1 MNTTHA
7 KLLAGALTL
16 GATLTAAG
24 SAHAGFDPT
33 YGVSG
38 IAMVPLSATSGDR
51 FLGSTPGPGGTTF
64 AVGFT
69 TSPGSPDQSFAL
81 AKLRSDGSRDLEF
94 GTNGVA
100 SINLRAAP
108 FAQPPANADGTFPA
122 TPTGTQE
129 IARGVL
135 LQSDG
140 KVVITGQAETPAA
153 PAPFDSRDVDVYAVR
168 FNADGTLDTTYGG
181 PNSPDPAV
189 PGVSRINMTNGDAA
203 MNTLVSDNA
212 WGSLI
217 NPDDTVIIEA
227 SRGTDI
233 AAEPAKV
240 DRDVALIK
248 LDTDGALDTSFD
260 GGAGGVDGISIA
272 GNTVAGTPL
281 NDNARRPKLTSGGR
295 IVAASYGSNTGIP
308 NTPAVYRFLPDGAL
322 DTSYSTDGIGTGTPL
337 GPAPAFSEAYDVAIQ
352 EGERYILTGYG
363 NTGLPGSSVDMV
375 TYRFKA
381 NGDLDPSYGTNGV
394 TRYDAGIGQEDRGR
408 DINVTSEGRIVI
420 AGSSSQGAGD
430 LIAAIYLLRPNG
442 KLETSFGDG
451 GAQKVDFGGN
461 GDAFFGLSDTAS
473 DTRATVAGYKAVT
486 GGTGDD
492 AAVVRVNLDL
502 ENTGPAGAAGS
513 ARRERGER
521 QLRLRLRVGELV
533 VGVRA
538 REPQGDDRV
547 GEAQRLRRHRPA
559 ELLRRRALRGHRTR
573 AVGRPDAHRKDAQ
586 AGHRNA
592 TGEVQPV
599 RQDDPQRPPEPDE
612 GRTDGA
618 QAGQDAA
625 RQGRRRPAVGQP
637 RHQDGDAAPIAMDR
651 CCGPGASSARAV
663 TVLASSGRSR

>member
-1 MNTTHA
+1 MNSTHA

-16 GATLTAAG
+16 GATLPAAG
-24 SAHAGFDPT
+24 SAQAGFDPT

-69 TSPGSPDQSFAL
+69 TAPGSPDQMFAV
-81 AKLRSDGSRDLEF
+81 AKLRSDGSKDLDF
-94 GTNGVA
+94 GEGDGVA

-140 KVVITGQAETPAA
+140 KIVITGQAETPAS
-153 PAPFDSRDVDVYAVR
+153 PAPFDSRDIDVYAVR
-168 FNADGTLDTTYGG
+168 FNADGTLDESYGG
-181 PNSPDPAV
+181 PGNSPDPALA
-189 PGVSRINMTNGDAA
+189 GVSRINMTNGDAA
-203 MNTLVSDNA
+203 ANTLVSDNA

-217 NPDDTVIIEA
+217 NPDDTVVIEA

-233 AAEPAKV
+233 GAESTKV
-240 DRDVALIK
+240 DRDVAMIK
-248 LDTDGALDTSFD
+248 LTTDGALDTSFN

-272 GNTVAGTPL
+272 GNTVAGTVL

-295 IVAASYGSNTGIP
+295 IVAASYGSATGIP
-308 NTPAVYRFLPDGAL
+308 NTPAVYRFMPNGAL
-322 DTSYSTDGIGTGTPL
+322 DTSYSGDGIGTGAPL

-363 NTGLPGSSVDMV
+363 NTGLPGSSIDMV
-375 TYRFKA
+375 AYRFRA
-381 NGDLDPSYGTNGV
+381 NGELDPTFGTGGV
-394 TRYDAGIGQEDRGR
+394 ARYDAGIGQEDRGR

-442 KLETSFGDG
+442 RFETSFGVG
-451 GAQKVDFGGN
+451 GALKADFGGN

-492 AAVVRVNLDL
+492 AAIVRVNLDL
-502 ENTGPAGAAGS
+502 QNTGPAGAAGS
-513 ARRERGER
+513 PGPAGAAGTSATSSPSTPSSSSLVRRKATIGSAKLSGSVVTVPLSCAAGAHCAGTVRVRSAAPVRIGRTRKMVTVTR
-521 QLRLRLRVGELV
+521 QVKFDLSGKQTRTVRLTLTKDGRTALKRAKALNVKVVVDPQSGSLV
-533 VGVRA
+533 TKSA
-538 REPQGDDRV
+538 T
-547 GEAQRLRRHRPA
+547 LRR
-559 ELLRRRALRGHRTR
+559 
-573 AVGRPDAHRKDAQ
+573 
-586 AGHRNA
+586 
-592 TGEVQPV
+592 
-599 RQDDPQRPPEPDE
+599 
-612 GRTDGA
+612 
-618 QAGQDAA
+618 
-625 RQGRRRPAVGQP
+625 
-637 RHQDGDAAPIAMDR
+637 
-651 CCGPGASSARAV
+651 
-663 TVLASSGRSR
+663 

>member
-1 MNTTHA
+1 MNSTHA

-16 GATLTAAG
+16 GATL
-24 SAHAGFDPT
+24 SATVSAQAGFDPT
-33 YGVSG
+33 YGVGG

-51 FLGSTPGPGGTTF
+51 FLGSTPGPGGTTY

-94 GTNGVA
+94 GVNGVA

-129 IARGVL
+129 IARGVVV
-135 LQSDG
+135 QSDG
-140 KVVITGQAETPAA
+140 KIVISGQAETPAS

-189 PGVSRINMTNGDAA
+189 PGVARINMTDGDADA
-203 MNTLVSDNA
+203 NTLLSDNA

-217 NPDDTVIIEA
+217 NPDDTVVIEA

-233 AAEPAKV
+233 AAQPAKV
-240 DRDVALIK
+240 DRDLAMIK
-248 LDTDGALDTSFD
+248 LTTDGALDTSFN

-272 GNTVAGTPL
+272 GNTVAGTIL

-295 IVAASYGSNTGIP
+295 IVAASYGSATGVP
-308 NTPAVYRFLPDGAL
+308 NTPAVYRFEPDGAL
-322 DTSYSTDGIGTGTPL
+322 DTSYGGDGIGTGAPL

-420 AGSSSQGAGD
+420 AGSSSQGPGD

-442 KLETSFGDG
+442 KLETSFGVG
-451 GAQKVDFGGN
+451 GALKVDLGGN

-486 GGTGDD
+486 GGLGDD
-492 AAVVRVNLDL
+492 AAIVRVNLDL
-502 ENTGPAGAAGS
+502 ENTGPAGPAGS
-513 ARRERGER
+513 PGANGANGSSGSGTGGPSSSASGLVNRRATIGAPKLSGSVVTVPLSCVAGARCAGTVRVRSAAPVRMGR
-521 QLRLRLRVGELV
+521 TRKLVTVTRLVKFDLSGKQTRTIRLTLTKDG
-533 VGVRA
+533 RA
-538 REPQGDDRV
+538 V
-547 GEAQRLRRHRPA
+547 LRRAKRLSVKVVVDPTSGSLVTRTA
-559 ELLRRRALRGHRTR
+559 TLRR
-573 AVGRPDAHRKDAQ
+573 
-586 AGHRNA
+586 
-592 TGEVQPV
+592 
-599 RQDDPQRPPEPDE
+599 
-612 GRTDGA
+612 
-618 QAGQDAA
+618 
-625 RQGRRRPAVGQP
+625 
-637 RHQDGDAAPIAMDR
+637 
-651 CCGPGASSARAV
+651 
-663 TVLASSGRSR
+663 

>member
-1 MNTTHA
+1 MNSTHA

-16 GATLTAAG
+16 GATLPAAG
-24 SAHAGFDPT
+24 SAQAGFDPT
-33 YGVSG
+33 YGVGG

-51 FLGSTPGPGGTTF
+51 FLGSTPGPGGTTY

-81 AKLRSDGSRDLEF
+81 AKLHSDGSRDVEF
-94 GTNGVA
+94 GINGVA

-108 FAQPPANADGTFPA
+108 FAQPPANPDGTFPA

-129 IARGVL
+129 IARGVVV
-135 LQSDG
+135 QSDG
-140 KVVITGQAETPAA
+140 KIVISGQAETPAS

-181 PNSPDPAV
+181 PNSPDPGV
-189 PGVSRINMTNGDAA
+189 PGVARINMTNGDADA
-203 MNTLVSDNA
+203 NTLLSDNA

-217 NPDDTVIIEA
+217 NPDDTVVIEA
-227 SRGTDI
+227 SRGTNI
-233 AAEPAKV
+233 AAAPAKV
-240 DRDVALIK
+240 DRDLAMIK
-248 LDTDGALDTSFD
+248 LTTDGALDTSFN

-272 GNTVAGTPL
+272 GNTVAGTIL

-295 IVAASYGSNTGIP
+295 IVAASYGSATGVP
-308 NTPAVYRFLPDGAL
+308 NTPAVYRFESDGAL
-322 DTSYSTDGIGTGTPL
+322 DASYSGDGIGTGAPL

-420 AGSSSQGAGD
+420 AGSSSQGPGD

-442 KLETSFGDG
+442 RLETSFGVG
-451 GAQKVDFGGN
+451 GALKVDFGGN
-461 GDAFFGLSDTAS
+461 GDALFGLSDTAS

-486 GGTGDD
+486 GGTADD
-492 AAVVRVNLDL
+492 AAIVRVNLDL
-502 ENTGPAGAAGS
+502 ENTGPAGPAGS
-513 ARRERGER
+513 PGPAGAPGTTTPSPTTPSSSALVNRSATIGSAKLSGSAVTVPLSCVASARCAGTVRVRSAAPV
-521 QLRLRLRVGELV
+521 RVG
-533 VGVRA
+533 
-538 REPQGDDRV
+538 
-547 GEAQRLRRHRPA
+547 
-559 ELLRRRALRGHRTR
+559 RTR
-573 AVGRPDAHRKDAQ
+573 KVVTVTRQVKFDLSGRQTR
-586 AGHRNA
+586 
-592 TGEVQPV
+592 TV
-599 RQDDPQRPPEPDE
+599 RLTLTKE
-612 GRTDGA
+612 GRTALTRNKRLSVKVVVDPASGNLVTRTA
-618 QAGQDAA
+618 TL
-625 RQGRRRPAVGQP
+625 RR
-637 RHQDGDAAPIAMDR
+637 
-651 CCGPGASSARAV
+651 
-663 TVLASSGRSR
+663 

>member
-1 MNTTHA
+1 MNSTHA

-16 GATLTAAG
+16 GATLPAAG
-24 SAHAGFDPT
+24 SAQAGFDPT
-33 YGVSG
+33 YGVGG

-51 FLGSTPGPGGTTF
+51 FLGSTAGPGGTTF

-69 TSPGSPDQSFAL
+69 TAPGSPDQMFAL
-81 AKLRSDGSRDLEF
+81 AKLRSDGSRDAEF
-94 GTNGVA
+94 GVNGVA

-108 FAQPPANADGTFPA
+108 FAQPPANPDGTFPA

-140 KVVITGQAETPAA
+140 KIVITGQAETPAS

-181 PNSPDPAV
+181 PNSPAPAV
-189 PGVSRINMTNGDAA
+189 PGVARINMTNGDADA
-203 MNTLVSDNA
+203 NTLLSDNA

-217 NPDDTVIIEA
+217 NPDNTVVVEA

-233 AAEPAKV
+233 GAVPAKV
-240 DRDVALIK
+240 DRDLAMIK
-248 LDTDGALDTSFD
+248 LTTNGALDTSFN
-260 GGAGGVDGISIA
+260 GGAGGVPGISLA
-272 GNTVAGTPL
+272 GNTVAGTIL
-281 NDNARRPKLTSGGR
+281 NDNARRPKLTSGAR
-295 IVAASYGSNTGIP
+295 IVAASYGSATGVP
-308 NTPAVYRFLPDGAL
+308 NTPAVYRFMPNGAL
-322 DTSYSTDGIGTGTPL
+322 DTSYSGDGIGTGAPL

-363 NTGLPGSSVDMV
+363 NTGLPGASIDMV

-430 LIAAIYLLRPNG
+430 LIAAVYLLRPNG
-442 KLETSFGDG
+442 RLETSFGVG
-451 GAQKVDFGGN
+451 GALKVDFGGN

-492 AAVVRVNLDL
+492 AAIVRVNLDL
-502 ENTGPAGAAGS
+502 ENTGPAGAAGRPGAAGAGGTTTSSPTTPSSSELVSRRATIGSVKLSGSVVTVPLSCAAGARCAGTVRVRS
-513 ARRERGER
+513 ATPVRIGRTRKLVTVTR
-521 QLRLRLRVGELV
+521 QVKFDLSGKQTRTVRLTLTKDGRTALKRAKALRVKVVVDPQSGNLV
-533 VGVRA
+533 TRTA
-538 REPQGDDRV
+538 T
-547 GEAQRLRRHRPA
+547 LRR
-559 ELLRRRALRGHRTR
+559 
-573 AVGRPDAHRKDAQ
+573 
-586 AGHRNA
+586 
-592 TGEVQPV
+592 
-599 RQDDPQRPPEPDE
+599 
-612 GRTDGA
+612 
-618 QAGQDAA
+618 
-625 RQGRRRPAVGQP
+625 
-637 RHQDGDAAPIAMDR
+637 
-651 CCGPGASSARAV
+651 
-663 TVLASSGRSR
+663 

>member
-1 MNTTHA
+1 MNSTHA

-16 GATLTAAG
+16 GATLPAAG
-24 SAHAGFDPT
+24 SAQAGFDPT

-64 AVGFT
+64 AVGFKT
-69 TSPGSPDQSFAL
+69 APGSPDQMFAV
-81 AKLRSDGSRDLEF
+81 AKLRSDGSKDLEF
-94 GTNGVA
+94 GDDGVA

-135 LQSDG
+135 VQSDG
-140 KVVITGQAETPAA
+140 KIVITGQAETPAS
-153 PAPFDSRDVDVYAVR
+153 PTPFDSRDVDVYAVR
-168 FNADGTLDTTYGG
+168 FNADGTLDESYGG
-181 PNSPDPAV
+181 PDNSPDPALA
-189 PGVSRINMTNGDAA
+189 GVSRINMTNGDAA
-203 MNTLVSDNA
+203 ANTLLSDNA

-217 NPDDTVIIEA
+217 NPDDTVVIEA

-233 AAEPAKV
+233 GADSTKV
-240 DRDVALIK
+240 DRDVAMIK
-248 LDTDGALDTSFD
+248 LTTDGALDTSFN

-295 IVAASYGSNTGIP
+295 IVAASYGSATGIP
-308 NTPAVYRFLPDGAL
+308 NTPAVYRFLPGGAL
-322 DTSYSTDGIGTGTPL
+322 DTSYNGDGIGTGTPL

-363 NTGLPGSSVDMV
+363 NTGLPGGSVDMV
-375 TYRFKA
+375 SYRFQA
-381 NGDLDPSYGTNGV
+381 NGDLDPSYGTGGL

-420 AGSSSQGAGD
+420 AGSSSQGPGD

-442 KLETSFGDG
+442 RFETSFGVG
-451 GAQKVDFGGN
+451 GALKVDLGGT

-492 AAVVRVNLDL
+492 AAIVRVNLDL
-502 ENTGPAGAAGS
+502 ENTGPAGAAGRPGPAGAAGTTPSSAALVNRRATIGS
-513 ARRERGER
+513 ARLSGSVVSVPLSCVAGARCAGTVRVRSAAPVRIGR
-521 QLRLRLRVGELV
+521 TRKLVTVTRLVRFDLSGKTTRNVRLTLTKDGRTALKRAKALRVKVVVDPASGSLV
-533 VGVRA
+533 TKSA
-538 REPQGDDRV
+538 T
-547 GEAQRLRRHRPA
+547 LRR
-559 ELLRRRALRGHRTR
+559 
-573 AVGRPDAHRKDAQ
+573 
-586 AGHRNA
+586 
-592 TGEVQPV
+592 
-599 RQDDPQRPPEPDE
+599 
-612 GRTDGA
+612 
-618 QAGQDAA
+618 
-625 RQGRRRPAVGQP
+625 
-637 RHQDGDAAPIAMDR
+637 
-651 CCGPGASSARAV
+651 
-663 TVLASSGRSR
+663 

>member
-16 GATLTAAG
+16 GATLSAAG
-24 SAHAGFDPT
+24 SAQAGFDPT

-64 AVGFT
+64 AVGFK
-69 TSPGSPDQSFAL
+69 TSPGSPDQSFAV
-81 AKLRSDGSRDLEF
+81 AKLRSDGSKDLEF
-94 GTNGVA
+94 GDNGVA

-129 IARGVL
+129 IARSVL

-140 KVVITGQAETPAA
+140 KIVITGQAETPAS
-153 PAPFDSRDVDVYAVR
+153 PTPFDSRDVDVYAVR
-168 FNADGTLDTTYGG
+168 FNPDGTLDESYGG
-181 PNSPDPAV
+181 PDNSPDPALA
-189 PGVSRINMTNGDAA
+189 GVSRINMTNGDAA
-203 MNTLVSDNA
+203 ENTLVSDNA

-217 NPDDTVIIEA
+217 NPDDTVVIEA

-233 AAEPAKV
+233 GAESTKV
-240 DRDVALIK
+240 DRDLAMIK
-248 LDTDGALDTSFD
+248 LTTDGALDTSFN

-272 GNTVAGTPL
+272 GNTVAGTIL

-295 IVAASYGSNTGIP
+295 IVAASYGSATGVP

-322 DTSYSTDGIGTGTPL
+322 DTSYSGDGIGTGAPL

-363 NTGLPGSSVDMV
+363 NTGLPGGSVDMV
-375 TYRFKA
+375 TYRFTA
-381 NGDLDPSYGTNGV
+381 DGDLDPSYGTNGV

-420 AGSSSQGAGD
+420 AGSSSQGPGD

-442 KLETSFGDG
+442 RLETSFGVG
-451 GAQKVDFGGN
+451 GALKVDLGGN

-492 AAVVRVNLDL
+492 AAIVRVNLDL

-513 ARRERGER
+513 PGANGANGSSGSGTATTPSSGSSLVNRRATIGAPKLSGSVVTVPLSCVAGARCAGTVRVRSAA
-521 QLRLRLRVGELV
+521 RLRIGKTRKVVTVTRLVRFTLSGKTTRTVRLSLTKDGRAALKRAKTLRVKVVVDPQSGSLV
-533 VGVRA
+533 TRQA
-538 REPQGDDRV
+538 T
-547 GEAQRLRRHRPA
+547 LRR
-559 ELLRRRALRGHRTR
+559 
-573 AVGRPDAHRKDAQ
+573 
-586 AGHRNA
+586 
-592 TGEVQPV
+592 
-599 RQDDPQRPPEPDE
+599 
-612 GRTDGA
+612 
-618 QAGQDAA
+618 
-625 RQGRRRPAVGQP
+625 
-637 RHQDGDAAPIAMDR
+637 
-651 CCGPGASSARAV
+651 
-663 TVLASSGRSR
+663 